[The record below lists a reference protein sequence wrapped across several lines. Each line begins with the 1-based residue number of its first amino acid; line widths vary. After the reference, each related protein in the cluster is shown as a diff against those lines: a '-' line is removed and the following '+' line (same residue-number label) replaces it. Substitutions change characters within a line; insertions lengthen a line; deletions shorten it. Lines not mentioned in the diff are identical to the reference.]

1 MSNKINL
8 VGKIGSMA
16 LIRQGEHDI
25 DYNIFSRLGKQLK
38 PGMIWVSSGA
48 TEIGRLDYI
57 NRNGIELNGE
67 DEEEVKSD
75 YAAQGQ
81 SVLMENYRKFI
92 SPKYSVRQLLVEHTH
107 FNDEEKREHIRK
119 FLNRCPEQNTI
130 PIVNYNDPVSYY
142 ENRRREIS
150 FLRNGGTLPV
160 ECADND
166 ETASV
171 ICSLVQAPVLLIL
184 TSVYGIYKI
193 AGDESTLVEE
203 IVAKDANSLKENIQ
217 ELQKACIGT
226 SRKGSGGAFAKLQ
239 YVLSPAMSGTRVLIG
254 HAKYNITDILEG
266 RVPSTRIEIV

>member
-1 MSNKINL
+1 MSDKISL

-25 DYNIFSRLGKQLK
+25 DYNIFSRLGKELK
-38 PGMIWVSSGA
+38 PGMVWVSSGA

-57 NRNGIELNGE
+57 NRNGAELSG
-67 DEEEVKSD
+67 DEEEIKAD

-107 FNDEEKREHIRK
+107 FNDKEKREHIRK
-119 FLNRCPEQNTI
+119 FLARCPEQNAV
-130 PIVNYNDPVSYY
+130 PIINYNDPVSYY

-150 FLRNGGTLPV
+150 LLRNGGTAPV
-160 ECADND
+160 ECVDND

-171 ICSLVQAPVLLIL
+171 ICTLVKAPVLLIL
-184 TSVYGIYKI
+184 TSVYGIYKT
-193 AGDESTLVEE
+193 AGDPSTLVEE
-203 IVAKDANSLKENIQ
+203 ITANDAMSLKENVR
-217 ELQKACIGT
+217 EFQKACIGA
-226 SRKGSGGAFAKLQ
+226 SRKGAAGAFAKLQ
-239 YVLSPAMSGTRVLIG
+239 YVLGPAMNGTRVLIA
-254 HAKYNITDILEG
+254 HAKYNINDILEA